1 MSSLLVA
8 HQEPFQL
15 SLLDTNTLETQT
27 TFQTPGRIAVL
38 GASSDKRYGFAVH
51 RDDGCVSI
59 IDGAAKKLVQV
70 AQTESQP
77 THFHAHEDSVVIF
90 NDGDGSVSVFDLNA
104 IEDAP
109 RTVKATQPDHG
120 SAVIIDGLLFAGH
133 FRLGKIDVYR
143 VDDGSLVESFSRAM
157 QLHGASQKGNN
168 ALFGCNDSVM
178 IIRKDGDTLKQIKV
192 MNPGDEPR
200 QNRVGLFAEHPAN
213 PLLLGNLGE
222 GIALIDPEAG
232 EMRVAPLPAHP
243 ADFDFD
249 YEGKTALALTTDGWL
264 RRIDLATGEQ
274 MTQAEVMPE
283 VEVRKGPSTH
293 ARSGFA
299 VGAEAIYLLIAE
311 ENRLVTLDTETFA
324 VKADRVLEHPASAV
338 MWLNS

>member
-8 HQEPFQL
+8 HQEPFHL
-15 SLLDTNTLETQT
+15 ALLDTNTLETQT
-27 TFQTPGRIAVL
+27 QFQTPGRIVVL
-38 GASSDKRYGFAVH
+38 GASSDKRYGFAVL

-59 IDGAAKKLVQV
+59 IDGANGKLVQV

-77 THFHAHEDSVVIF
+77 THFHAHDDSVVIF
-90 NDGDGSVSVFDLNA
+90 NDGDGSVSVFDTNA
-104 IEDAP
+104 IDASP

-143 VDDGSLVESFSRAM
+143 VDDGSLVESFSRCL
-157 QLHGASQKGNN
+157 QLHGAAQKGNN

-178 IIRKDGDTLKQIKV
+178 IIRKEGDTLTQIKV
-192 MNPGDEPR
+192 TNPGEEPR

-213 PLLLGNLGE
+213 PLLLGNFGE
-222 GIALIDPEAG
+222 GIALIDPEAAQ
-232 EMRVAPLPAHP
+232 MRVAPLPAHP

-249 YEGKTALALTTDGWL
+249 FDGKTALALTTDGWL

-274 MTQAEVMPE
+274 VTQVEVMAE
-283 VEVRKGPSTH
+283 VEVRRGPSTH
-293 ARSGFA
+293 ARSGFT
-299 VGAEAIYLLIAE
+299 VGSEGIYLLVAE
-311 ENRLVTLDTETFA
+311 ENRLAVLDSETFA
-324 VKADRVLEHPASAV
+324 VKAERTLDHPATAV
-338 MWLNS
+338 TWLT